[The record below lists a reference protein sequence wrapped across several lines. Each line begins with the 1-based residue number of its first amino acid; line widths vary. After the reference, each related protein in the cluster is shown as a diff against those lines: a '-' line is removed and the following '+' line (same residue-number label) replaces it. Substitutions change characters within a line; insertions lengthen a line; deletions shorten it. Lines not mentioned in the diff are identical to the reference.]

1 MNSYKKAMTIAGSD
15 PSGGAGI
22 QADIKAISAC
32 GVYAE
37 AVITSLTS
45 QNTLGV
51 QGVLNTP
58 ADVVR
63 TQAESVL
70 DDLGCDS
77 MKTGMLP
84 TSDIIE
90 TVADL
95 IRRYTIPHVVV
106 DPVAISTSGA
116 KLISD
121 EAIVSLRTK
130 LIPLS
135 EIVTPNLHEAEILSG
150 VKIKTHSDYRQA
162 ADKILALGANS
173 VLIKGGH
180 LEDELLIDTLYCKDG
195 RVFDYKN
202 MRINTPN
209 THGTGCT
216 LSASIS
222 AFLARGFELPEA
234 VGLAIEYLHNAIKCG
249 ADNVCGKGHG
259 PVHHFWNVWK

>member
-1 MNSYKKAMTIAGSD
+1 MTIAGSD

-51 QGVLNTP
+51 QGVYNVP
-58 ADVVR
+58 AEIVK

-70 DDLGCDS
+70 DDLSCDAL
-77 MKTGMLP
+77 KTGMLP
-84 TSDIIE
+84 NSEIIE
-90 TVADL
+90 TVAEL
-95 IRRYTIPHVVV
+95 IRKYTIPHVVV

-121 EAIVSLRTK
+121 EAINSLRTS

-135 EIVTPNLHEAEILSG
+135 EIITPNLHEAEMLSG
-150 VKIKTHSDYRQA
+150 VKINSYSDYQQA
-162 ADKILALGANS
+162 AEIILSLGANS

-180 LEDELLIDTLYCKDG
+180 LKDDLLIDTLFCSDG
-195 RVFDYKN
+195 RIFNYEN

-216 LSASIS
+216 LSAAIS
-222 AFLARGFELPEA
+222 AFLARDFELHKA
-234 VGLAIEYLHNAIKCG
+234 VGLAVDYLHNAIKHGATRTCG
-249 ADNVCGKGHG
+249 GGHG
-259 PVHHFWNVWK
+259 PVNHFWNVWK

>member
-1 MNSYKKAMTIAGSD
+1 MTIAGSD

-32 GVYAE
+32 GAYAQ

-51 QGVLNTP
+51 QGVYTTP
-58 ADVVR
+58 AEVVR

-84 TSDIIE
+84 NAEIIE

-95 IRRYTIPHVVV
+95 IRRYNIQHVVV

-116 KLISD
+116 KLISE
-121 EAIVSLRTK
+121 EAIVAQREL
-130 LIPLS
+130 LMPLA
-135 EIVTPNLHEAEILSG
+135 EVITPNLHEAEMLSG
-150 VKIKTHSDYRQA
+150 MKISGHSDFARA
-162 ADKILALGANS
+162 AERILELGAKA

-180 LEDELLIDTLYCKDG
+180 LTDQMLTDTLYCSDG
-195 RVFDYKN
+195 RTYDYTN
-202 MRINTPN
+202 ARIDTPN

-216 LSASIS
+216 LSASM
-222 AFLARGFELPEA
+222 AAYLAQGYPLHEA
-234 VGLAIEYLHNAIKCG
+234 AGLAIDYLHRAIEAGAKYECG
-249 ADNVCGKGHG
+249 HGHG
-259 PVHHFWNVWK
+259 PVHHYYRFWE

>member
-1 MNSYKKAMTIAGSD
+1 MKSYKKTMTIAGSD

-32 GVYAE
+32 GAYAE

-84 TSDIIE
+84 NAEIIE

-95 IRRYTIPHVVV
+95 IRRYDIKHVVV

-121 EAIVSLRTK
+121 EAIVSLREQ
-130 LIPLS
+130 LMPHAEVI
-135 EIVTPNLHEAEILSG
+135 TPNLHEAEMLSGIPITQLSDYDRVAERILS
-150 VKIKTHSDYRQA
+150 
-162 ADKILALGANS
+162 LGAKA

-180 LEDELLIDTLYCKDG
+180 LTDEMLTDKLYCSDG
-195 RVFDYKN
+195 SVFDYTN
-202 MRINTPN
+202 SRIETRN

-216 LSASIS
+216 LSAAIA
-222 AFLARGFELPEA
+222 AFLAQELPLHQA
-234 VGLAIEYLHNAIKCG
+234 VGHAIEYLHSAIVAGAEYECG
-249 ADNVCGKGHG
+249 HGHG
-259 PVHHFWNVWK
+259 PVHHFHRYWK